1 MLDSDFGQEY
11 NGLMLEGGYHMAS
24 TQPGR
29 MAFGI
34 IPWYSL
40 IIVTAIALGIFLC
53 GREEKRLGLPK
64 DTAIDSALWAIP
76 FGIIGAR
83 LYYVAFAWEQF
94 SGNPI
99 RILYVWEGGVAI
111 YGALLGGLLGV
122 WLNSRR
128 KKISL
133 PALLDMIAPSVIL
146 AQAMGRWGNYFN
158 AEAFGEQVTSPAWQ
172 FFPFAVLIQGAEG
185 GTWHLATF
193 FYESAWDFVTFLI
206 LMAFRKRMVRR
217 GDVFLW
223 YVLLYGAGRAVVE
236 GLRLDSLM
244 WMGGTI
250 RVSQWLSLLAI
261 SAVFMAFALRMRKT
275 NGRMLPFIASA
286 VFLIHSFYLLYAA
299 RNPLPTFVWPW
310 MSILILIFCAI
321 FIAWPHKGESKGE
334 PKGRIITSIPFWL
347 LTAILAVFLFI
358 YGGMEKN
365 TLTHTA
371 FIALVAFSIPAAALS
386 IYPAAF
392 NP

>member
-1 MLDSDFGQEY
+1 
-11 NGLMLEGGYHMAS
+11 MAPAQS
-24 TQPGR
+24 GR

-34 IPWYSL
+34 VPWYSL
-40 IIVTAIALGIFLC
+40 IIVTAIAMGVFLC

-94 SGNPI
+94 SVNPI

-122 WLNSRR
+122 WLNARR

-133 PALLDMIAPSVIL
+133 PSLLDMIAPSVIL

-158 AEAFGEQVTSPAWQ
+158 AEAFGEQVADLTWQ
-172 FFPFAVLIQGAEG
+172 FFPFAVFIPGTEG

-193 FYESAWDFVTFLI
+193 FYESLWDFISFLL
-206 LMAFRKRMVRR
+206 LMIFRKRMKLR

-244 WMGGTI
+244 WLNGTI
-250 RVSQWLSLLAI
+250 RISQWLSLLVIA
-261 SAVFMAFALRMRKT
+261 AVFLVFAIRLRKA
-275 NGRMLPFIASA
+275 GGGMLSFVSSA
-286 VFLIHSFYLLYAA
+286 VFLIHSFFLLYAA
-299 RNPLPTFVWPW
+299 RSALPPLIWPW
-310 MSILILIFCAI
+310 PSILILIFCALS
-321 FIAWPHKGESKGE
+321 IARPWKEKCNR
-334 PKGRIITSIPFWL
+334 KIAAAVPFWL
-347 LTAILAVFLFI
+347 LTVLLAVFLSF
-358 YGGMEKN
+358 YGGMEKD
-365 TLTHTA
+365 TLVHTI
-371 FIALVAFSIPAAALS
+371 FIALVAFS
-386 IYPAAF
+386 YPAASLVIYASSSKS
-392 NP
+392 NV

>member
-1 MLDSDFGQEY
+1 
-11 NGLMLEGGYHMAS
+11 MAS
-24 TQPGR
+24 AQPGR

-34 IPWYSL
+34 VPWYSL

-83 LYYVAFAWEQF
+83 LYYVAFTWEQF
-94 SGNPI
+94 SVNPI

-122 WLNSRR
+122 WLNARR

-158 AEAFGEQVTSPAWQ
+158 MEAYGEAVSNPAWQ
-172 FFPFAVLIQGAEG
+172 FFPFAVLIPGAEG

-193 FYESAWDFVTFLI
+193 FYESAWDFVSFLL
-206 LMAFRKRMVRR
+206 LMIFRRRMTRR

-244 WMGGTI
+244 WLNGTI

-261 SAVFMAFALRMRKT
+261 AAVFIVFAQRKLKA
-275 NGRMLPFIASA
+275 GGGKLPFAASF
-286 VFLIHSFYLLYAA
+286 VYLIHSFYLLYAF
-299 RNPLPTFVWPW
+299 RNPLPSAIWPW
-310 MSILILIFCAI
+310 TSILILIFCTVSIALPWKGKNKGKI
-321 FIAWPHKGESKGE
+321 F
-334 PKGRIITSIPFWL
+334 TSIPFWL
-347 LTAILAVFLFI
+347 MTAILAVFLAFLSS
-358 YGGMEKN
+358 MEKN
-365 TLTHTA
+365 TLTHTV
-371 FIALVAFSIPAAALS
+371 FFALTAFSYPAAALS
-386 IYPAAF
+386 IYPAVF
-392 NP
+392 DP

>member
-1 MLDSDFGQEY
+1 
-11 NGLMLEGGYHMAS
+11 MAS
-24 TQPGR
+24 AQPGR

-34 IPWYSL
+34 VPWYSL
-40 IIVTAIALGIFLC
+40 IIVSAIALGIFLC

-94 SGNPI
+94 SINPV

-122 WLNSRR
+122 WLNARR

-133 PALLDMIAPSVIL
+133 PSLLDMIAPSVIL

-158 AEAFGEQVTSPAWQ
+158 AEAFGEQVLNPAWQ
-172 FFPFAVLIQGAEG
+172 FFPFAVLIPGAEG

-193 FYESAWDFVTFLI
+193 FYESVWDFATFLL
-206 LMAFRKRMVRR
+206 LMAFRKHMTRR

-244 WMGGTI
+244 WLSGTI
-250 RVSQWLSLLAI
+250 RISQWLSLLVIAVVFLVFAI
-261 SAVFMAFALRMRKT
+261 RMRKAGCGT
-275 NGRMLPFIASA
+275 LPFAASA
-286 VFLIHSFYLLYAA
+286 AFLIHSFYLLYAA
-299 RNPLPTFVWPW
+299 QNQLPSFIWPW
-310 MSILILIFCAI
+310 LSILILMLCAI
-321 FIAWPHKGESKGE
+321 AIAWPWKGKSKE
-334 PKGRIITSIPFWL
+334 KIVTIVPFLL
-347 LTAILAVFLFI
+347 LTVILAVFLSFL
-358 YGGMEKN
+358 GGMENN
-365 TLTHTA
+365 TLTHTI
-371 FIALVAFSIPAAALS
+371 FIALVAFSFPAAALA
-386 IYPAAF
+386 IYPAVSK
-392 NP
+392 P

>member
-1 MLDSDFGQEY
+1 MTAISGK
-11 NGLMLEGGYHMAS
+11 NIMVKMLERGYHMAS
-24 TQPGR
+24 AQLGR

-34 IPWYSL
+34 VPWYSL

-94 SGNPI
+94 SVNPI

-122 WLNSRR
+122 WLNARR

-158 AEAFGEQVTSPAWQ
+158 MEAYGEAVINPAWQ
-172 FFPFAVLIQGAEG
+172 VFPFAVLIPGAEG
-185 GTWHLATF
+185 ATWHLATF
-193 FYESAWDFVTFLI
+193 FYESVWDLVSFLL
-206 LMAFRKRMVRR
+206 LMAFRKRMARR

-244 WMGGTI
+244 WLNGSI

-261 SAVFMAFALRMRKT
+261 AAVFMVFALRMRKT
-275 NGRMLPFIASA
+275 GGGMLPFAAS
-286 VFLIHSFYLLYAA
+286 VVYLIHSFYLLYAA
-299 RNPLPTFVWPW
+299 KNPLPSFIWPW
-310 MSILILIFCAI
+310 TSILILMLCAI
-321 FIAWPHKGESKGE
+321 SIALPLQGKSKG
-334 PKGRIITSIPFWL
+334 KLFAAVPFWL
-347 LTAILAVFLFI
+347 LTAILAVFLSFLN
-358 YGGMEKN
+358 GMKMN
-365 TLTHTA
+365 TLTHTI
-371 FIALVAFSIPAAALS
+371 FIALASFS
-386 IYPAAF
+386 YPAASLAIYPTDS

>member
-1 MLDSDFGQEY
+1 
-11 NGLMLEGGYHMAS
+11 
-24 TQPGR
+24 

-34 IPWYSL
+34 VPWYSL

-83 LYYVAFAWEQF
+83 LYYVAFEWEQF
-94 SGNPI
+94 FGNPI

-158 AEAFGEQVTSPAWQ
+158 AEAFGEQVTNPAWQ
-172 FFPFAVLIQGAEG
+172 FFPFAVLIPGAEG

-193 FYESAWDFVTFLI
+193 FYESAWDFVTFLL
-206 LMAFRKRMVRR
+206 LMAFRKRMTRR

-236 GLRLDSLM
+236 GLRLDSLY

-250 RVSQWLSLLAI
+250 RVSQWLSLLAMA
-261 SAVFMAFALRMRKT
+261 AVFMVFTLRMRKT
-275 NGRMLPFIASA
+275 GDRKLPFAASV

-299 RNPLPTFVWPW
+299 RNPLPSYIWPW
-310 MSILILIFCAI
+310 MSILILILCTA
-321 FIAWPHKGESKGE
+321 FITGPLIGKSKGESKG
-334 PKGRIITSIPFWL
+334 RIIVSIPFWL
-347 LTAILAVFLFI
+347 LTALLVLFLFF
-358 YGGMEKN
+358 YGGMEKS

-371 FIALVAFSIPAAALS
+371 FIALVALSIPAAALS
-386 IYPAAF
+386 IYPAEP

>member
-1 MLDSDFGQEY
+1 MTAISGK
-11 NGLMLEGGYHMAS
+11 NIMVKMLERGYHMAS
-24 TQPGR
+24 AQLGR

-34 IPWYSL
+34 VPWYSL

-94 SGNPI
+94 SVNPI

-122 WLNSRR
+122 WLNARR

-146 AQAMGRWGNYFN
+146 AQALGRWGNYFN
-158 AEAFGEQVTSPAWQ
+158 MEAYGEAVINPAWQ
-172 FFPFAVLIQGAEG
+172 FFPFAVLIPGAEG
-185 GTWHLATF
+185 ATWHLATF
-193 FYESAWDFVTFLI
+193 FYESVWDLVSFLL
-206 LMAFRKRMVRR
+206 LMAFRKRMTRR

-244 WMGGTI
+244 WLNGTI

-261 SAVFMAFALRMRKT
+261 AAVFMVFALRMRKA
-275 NGRMLPFIASA
+275 GGGMLPFASS
-286 VFLIHSFYLLYAA
+286 VVYLIHSFYLLYAA
-299 RNPLPTFVWPW
+299 KNPLPSFIWPW
-310 MSILILIFCAI
+310 TSILILMLCAI
-321 FIAWPHKGESKGE
+321 SIALSLQGKSKG
-334 PKGRIITSIPFWL
+334 KLFAAVPFCL
-347 LTAILAVFLFI
+347 LTAILAVFLSFLN
-358 YGGMEKN
+358 GMKMN
-365 TLTHTA
+365 SLTHTI
-371 FIALVAFSIPAAALS
+371 FIALASFS
-386 IYPAAF
+386 YPAASLAIYPTDS

>member
-1 MLDSDFGQEY
+1 MTAISGK
-11 NGLMLEGGYHMAS
+11 NIMVKMLERGYHMAS
-24 TQPGR
+24 AQLGR

-34 IPWYSL
+34 VPWYSL

-94 SGNPI
+94 SVNPI

-122 WLNSRR
+122 WLNARR

-133 PALLDMIAPSVIL
+133 PALLDMIAPSVML
-146 AQAMGRWGNYFN
+146 AQALGRWGNYFN
-158 AEAFGEQVTSPAWQ
+158 MEAYGEAVINPAWQ
-172 FFPFAVLIQGAEG
+172 FFPFAVLIPGAEG
-185 GTWHLATF
+185 ATWHLATF
-193 FYESAWDFVTFLI
+193 FYESVWDLVSFLL
-206 LMAFRKRMVRR
+206 LMAFRKRMARR

-244 WMGGTI
+244 WLNGTI

-261 SAVFMAFALRMRKT
+261 AAVFMVFALRMRKA
-275 NGRMLPFIASA
+275 GGGMLPFASS
-286 VFLIHSFYLLYAA
+286 VVYLIHSFYLLYAA
-299 RNPLPTFVWPW
+299 KNPLPSFIWPW
-310 MSILILIFCAI
+310 TSILILMPCAI
-321 FIAWPHKGESKGE
+321 SIALPLQGKSKG
-334 PKGRIITSIPFWL
+334 KLFAAVPFWL
-347 LTAILAVFLFI
+347 LTAILAVFLSFLN
-358 YGGMEKN
+358 GMKMN
-365 TLTHTA
+365 TLTHTI
-371 FIALVAFSIPAAALS
+371 FIALASFS
-386 IYPAAF
+386 YPAASLAIYPTDS